1 MEKKKELI
9 SFCNTPKFQ
18 YICTTKVRHNII
30 HNKMRK
36 VIGIGETVL
45 DIIFKDNKPVEAVPG
60 GSTFNAIT
68 SLGRCGVNASF
79 ISEAGN
85 DHVGKYIIDFL
96 KNNGVNADNVS
107 TFPDSK
113 SPVSLAFLNEKNDAE
128 YIFYKDHPHDQLE
141 FTFPDIQPDD
151 IVLFSSFY
159 AVNPVIRPQVVGLLD
174 YARSHGAIIYYDV
187 NFRPAHKDE
196 VIRITPNLIENL
208 DYADIVRGSHEDFA
222 TIYKKEDADKVYNAE
237 ISFYCKQ
244 FIYTQGSQPVEVRC
258 GKEIKKSY
266 PVLDT
271 DIVSTI
277 GAGDNFNAGFIF
289 GMLKYGITHAD
300 LEKGL
305 SEEPWDK
312 LIHYALAFSADC
324 CKDIFNYVSKEFGEK
339 MKEGAL

>member
-1 MEKKKELI
+1 
-9 SFCNTPKFQ
+9 
-18 YICTTKVRHNII
+18 
-30 HNKMRK
+30 MRK

-45 DIIFKDNKPVEAVPG
+45 DIIFKDNRPLEAVPG
-60 GSTFNAIT
+60 GSAFNAIT

-85 DHVGKYIIDFL
+85 DHVGKYIIGFL
-96 KNNGVNADNVS
+96 KDNGVNTDNVA

-141 FTFPDIQPDD
+141 FTYPDIQPDD
-151 IVLFSSFY
+151 IVLFGSFY
-159 AVNPVIRPQVVGLLD
+159 AVNPVIRPQLVGLLD

-222 TIYKKEDADKVYNAE
+222 TLYRKEDADKVYNAE
-237 ISFYCKQ
+237 ISFYCRQ
-244 FIYTQGSQPVEVRC
+244 FIYTHGSRPVEVRG
-258 GKEIKKSY
+258 GKNIKKAY
-266 PVLDT
+266 PVPDT
-271 DIVSTI
+271 EIVSTI

-289 GMLKYGITHAD
+289 GMLKQGITRAD
-300 LEKGL
+300 LDRGL
-305 SEEPWDK
+305 SEEQWDG
-312 LIHYALAFSADC
+312 LIASALAFSADC
-324 CKDIFNYVSKEFGEK
+324 CRDIFNYVSKEFGER
-339 MKEGAL
+339 MKG